1 MKKIWYIIILLFLF
15 SSLDAQDE
23 EDNNF
28 IQTIELGTLA
38 GAEISRN
45 TGDFKFAYAGR
56 YTGSYQVS
64 PHFSVGGG
72 LGFEKYDDITL
83 IPIFI
88 DCHAY
93 LKPQINTSYFSFQIG
108 YAPGWHEEYR
118 QLENY
123 HFQGGVFTG
132 FNYGRRIPIK
142 NDINFL
148 IDLGL
153 KFQQSKVEINNTF
166 LDDYTEKINFLL
178 LNFRI
183 GISF

>member
-1 MKKIWYIIILLFLF
+1 MKWMWCIIACFLSF
-15 SSLDAQDE
+15 FALTAQDE
-23 EDNNF
+23 KIDNF
-28 IQTIELGTLA
+28 IQKIEIGVLA
-38 GAEISRN
+38 GAEVSRN

-64 PHFSVGGG
+64 SYFSIGGG
-72 LGFEKYDDITL
+72 LGYERYDDITL

-88 DCHAY
+88 DAHAF
-93 LKPQINTSYFSFQIG
+93 LKPQLNTSYFSFQIG
-108 YAPGWHEEYR
+108 YAPGWHDAYR
-118 QLENY
+118 QLDNY
-123 HFQGGVFTG
+123 NFQGGFFTG

-153 KFQQSKVEINNTF
+153 KFQQTEVEINNTF
-166 LDDYTEKINFLL
+166 LDDYEEKINYIL
-178 LNFRI
+178 LNFRT